1 MDMREQLYMLE
12 IEKHRGI
19 KDAAQALHIS
29 PPALSI
35 FLGNLEERTGTKFFD
50 RIGKQFVP
58 TEAGKI
64 YLEHAKEMIK
74 IEAHYENELQKY
86 MGGSSGTIRFGIH
99 PRRTLYL
106 LAKALPVFSSRYPDV
121 KLIPYEESTEQMIRH
136 LLAGELD
143 FAIVNESSS
152 HPLLEYCPLYE
163 DYMVAVVSADHP
175 LCAGTAKKSRK
186 DPCPRIDLKQFNGE
200 RFILQKPEQSSR
212 HYTDLAIAYD
222 HAEPGQVFLLE
233 NLESACQLAAEGY
246 GIAFNFYQYM
256 KNFHYPKPVRC
267 FRIGNPAD
275 TTSYSIVTLK
285 GKQTLPAMEEL
296 IRLLQESA

>member
-1 MDMREQLYMLE
+1 M
-12 IEKHRGI
+12 
-19 KDAAQALHIS
+19 
-29 PPALSI
+29 
-35 FLGNLEERTGTKFFD
+35 
-50 RIGKQFVP
+50 
-58 TEAGKI
+58 
-64 YLEHAKEMIK
+64 
-74 IEAHYENELQKY
+74 
-86 MGGSSGTIRFGIH
+86 
-99 PRRTLYL
+99 
-106 LAKALPVFSSRYPDV
+106 
-121 KLIPYEESTEQMIRH
+121 KLVPYEESTEQMIRH

-152 HPLLEYCPLYE
+152 HPLLEYRPLYE
-163 DYMVAVVSADHP
+163 DYMVAVVSAGHP
-175 LCAGTAKKSRK
+175 LCTGAAKKSRK

-200 RFILQKPEQSSR
+200 RFILQKPDQSSR

-256 KNFHYPKPVRC
+256 KNFRYPKPVRC